1 VAGTHLKPQ
10 RDRRRA
16 PIPLCV
22 KRENYFFFAA
32 FFLVAFFA
40 AFFFLAAIV
49 LSPGKE
55 GFIPADPP
63 VDRWVMR
70 EHKATRISC
79 GPEPRAE
86 NRPRK
91 NSKNLSKTFPQSPRR

>member
-1 VAGTHLKPQ
+1 
-10 RDRRRA
+10 
-16 PIPLCV
+16 V

-40 AFFFLAAIV
+40 AFFFLAAMV

-70 EHKATRISC
+70 EHQAPASRAARNH
-79 GPEPRAE
+79 GPKIVFE
-86 NRPRK
+86 K
-91 NSKNLSKTFPQSPRR
+91 TSKNLSKNRLQSPRR

>member
-1 VAGTHLKPQ
+1 ASCTKGPAQ
-10 RDRRRA
+10 A

-32 FFLVAFFA
+32 FFFATFFA

-63 VDRWVMR
+63 VDRWVIR
-70 EHKATRISC
+70 KHQGFRILVGPNRGLKDLSRSC
-79 GPEPRAE
+79 RFERSRLLF
-86 NRPRK
+86 RPLPT
-91 NSKNLSKTFPQSPRR
+91 SS